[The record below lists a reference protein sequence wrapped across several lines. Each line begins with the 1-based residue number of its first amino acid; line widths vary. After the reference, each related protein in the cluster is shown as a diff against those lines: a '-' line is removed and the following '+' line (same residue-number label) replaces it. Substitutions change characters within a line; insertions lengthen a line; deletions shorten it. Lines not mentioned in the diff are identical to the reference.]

1 MINKDRKIEGL
12 RERIASAKSPE
23 DVTKLL
29 DEGATYTQ
37 ASDRTRN
44 AWRNTA
50 TRRLGELTTKRQS
63 AIDRGALDKADKAN
77 RERQQQAQIIREGV
91 AA

>member
-37 ASDRTRN
+37 ASERTRN
-44 AWRNTA
+44 
-50 TRRLGELTTKRQS
+50 
-63 AIDRGALDKADKAN
+63 DKATVRHRPGGA
-77 RERQQQAQIIREGV
+77 R
-91 AA
+91 

>member
-29 DEGATYTQ
+29 DEGATY
-37 ASDRTRN
+37 TRN